1 MRDVSIPG
9 SLRPTPWL
17 FERTITALMVGSLLL
32 AILIV
37 GWRM

>member
-1 MRDVSIPG
+1 MTLPAR
-9 SLRPTPWL
+9 LRPTPWL
-17 FERTITALMVGSLLL
+17 LERTITALMVGSLLL

>member
-1 MRDVSIPG
+1 MAVPTR
-9 SLRPTPWL
+9 LRPTPWL
-17 FERTITALMVGSLLL
+17 LERTITALMLGSLLL